1 MKLSHLFENPQV
13 MDLLGEVADWIIDL
27 LPATIR
33 DGETAKVSL
42 GSYSRERELEKL
54 LDRYGGDQRFRAGL
68 RELSSLEIYVDNEHT
83 SSIKGSYTHMSHRRD
98 AVIVVY
104 CKTGSNEDEWGKP
117 LYTTARKAHEG
128 ISTTLKSTLVHELR
142 HHFQRYSY
150 SNYYGKNIGTG
161 DYHKNPIEID
171 AAWFHHLEEFDA
183 TEYSSAKSFANALM
197 KSFTEYKR
205 MDPTGKW
212 AQHYY
217 RKTIKYWLAR
227 MGKPNETQTLHDRLV
242 AAREQRSEILASM
255 IPTET
260 IDLRGIEGYSADSFF
275 IQSDMLRSARA
286 MITKYREI
294 SPGNCYLIALMMLFG
309 HAADRPSIKKYL
321 PKLAGVSSFSDILD
335 ANPFPEKFDRATIDR
350 FMREQY

>member
-1 MKLSHLFENPQV
+1 ME
-13 MDLLGEVADWIIDL
+13 LLQEVADWIIDL

-68 RELSSLEIYVDNEHT
+68 RELSSLDIYVDNEHT

-104 CKTGSNEDEWGKP
+104 CKTGSNESDWGKP
-117 LYTTARKAHEG
+117 LYTSARQAQNG
-128 ISTTLKSTLVHELR
+128 IDVTLKSTLVHELR

-150 SNYYGKNIGTG
+150 SKYYGKNIGTG

-227 MGKPNETQTLHDRLV
+227 MGKPEETKSIHDRLAV
-242 AAREQRSEILASM
+242 AREQRGELLASM

-260 IDLRGIEGYSADSFF
+260 IDLRVIPGYDARSFF
-275 IQSDMLRSARA
+275 INTDMLFSARNMVKKA
-286 MITKYREI
+286 RDI

-309 HAADRPSIKKYL
+309 DTNHTAVTKYL
-321 PKLAGVSSFSDILD
+321 PKLAGVSFSDILA
-335 ANPFPEKFDRATIDR
+335 ANPFPDKFDRDSIDR
-350 FMREQY
+350 FMREKYHV